1 MEELENVL
9 GIRSYPMNWPIGT
22 DGDFKGVY
30 NRKLSQ
36 IELFE
41 GGNHGQTVV
50 SSIKGSVDDK
60 IFADLLGDHYHKKL
74 CEDIELLDMAG
85 DPFDKEKILK
95 GELTPMF
102 FGSAMTNFGVQPFLR
117 SFYSWHPNPA

>member
-1 MEELENVL
+1 
-9 GIRSYPMNWPIGT
+9 
-22 DGDFKGVY
+22 
-30 NRKLSQ
+30 
-36 IELFE
+36 LFE

-85 DPFDKEKILK
+85 DPFDKEK
-95 GELTPMF
+95 
-102 FGSAMTNFGVQPFLR
+102 
-117 SFYSWHPNPA
+117 Y

>member
-1 MEELENVL
+1 
-9 GIRSYPMNWPIGT
+9 
-22 DGDFKGVY
+22 
-30 NRKLSQ
+30 
-36 IELFE
+36 LFE

-102 FGSAMTNFGVQPFLR
+102 FGSAMTISEF
-117 SFYSWHPNPA
+117 SFS